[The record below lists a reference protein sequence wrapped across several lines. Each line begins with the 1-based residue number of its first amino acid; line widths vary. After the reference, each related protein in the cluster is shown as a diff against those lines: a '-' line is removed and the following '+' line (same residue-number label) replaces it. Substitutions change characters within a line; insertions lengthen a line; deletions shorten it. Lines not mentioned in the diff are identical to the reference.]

1 MNDRLKSNSD
11 QPLLDSVLADE
22 SWQALKVTLKN
33 EALAVLAAR
42 KSRRRWIVKGTNIA
56 AIAFGL
62 AIVVWLWP
70 ARQRQVAVASAP
82 SPSAAGAH
90 AEFISEQEMLAL
102 FPPGSCVLAEVD
114 GEKQLV
120 FFDRQK
126 AELGFDVMQRQ
137 RGL

>member
-11 QPLLDSVLADE
+11 QTLLDSVLADE
-22 SWQALKVTLKN
+22 SWQALKVTLKS

-42 KSRRRWIVKGTNIA
+42 KSRRRWVFRGTNIA

-62 AIVVWLWP
+62 AMVVWLWP
-70 ARQRQVAVASAP
+70 ARQRQVTAASAP
-82 SPSAAGAH
+82 SSSASGAH
-90 AEFISEQEMLAL
+90 AKFISEQDMLAL

-114 GEKQLV
+114 GEKKLV

-126 AELGFDVMQRQ
+126 AELGFDLIPRQ
-137 RGL
+137 RG